1 MDLNQR
7 PQRKKTLPLRFQDL
21 KIDNKMK
28 PDIITNRT
36 KRKNQLP
43 AKFCEPEQIAKKAK
57 SVQKSIDNKRK
68 TKIPT
73 SEPGQIPKKVK
84 VDSTVIATDHP
95 VLEQPM
101 MDLEEHSQNQEL
113 NGVKSEIL
121 VNIHESTVYLRIY

>member
-1 MDLNQR
+1 MNPSKSGPTLAKILQGKYPVSNIEIQCHNSPPPIVATVYPLEQPWWTNHESKR
-7 PQRKKTLPLRFQDL
+7 NPQ
-21 KIDNKMK
+21 
-28 PDIITNRT
+28 
-36 KRKNQLP
+36 
-43 AKFCEPEQIAKKAK
+43 
-57 SVQKSIDNKRK
+57 IDNKRK

-113 NGVKSEIL
+113 NGVKGDTL
-121 VNIHESTVYLRIY
+121 C